1 MDALKGLFSLIDRRL
16 SYMKAVAAYKW
27 SEGLSIDDAGRE
39 DIVLRDSLS
48 AAADMGLDVE
58 SMREF
63 FLLQIKIAKHVQTAW
78 HNKWNLEGFL
88 FLPQDGQSNTDLE
101 AQIRP
106 ALIEIGAGIVRKI
119 RETLPLLQN
128 KDCRARSV
136 TLIRAELKTE
146 FIEDEMKIKLLDA
159 LARIKA
165 TVQT

>member
-1 MDALKGLFSLIDRRL
+1 
-16 SYMKAVAAYKW
+16 MKAVAAYKW
-27 SEGLSIDDAGRE
+27 SEGLPIDDAERE

-48 AAADMGLDVE
+48 EAADMGLDGE

-78 HNKWNLEGFL
+78 HNKWKLEGYR
-88 FLPQDGQSNTDLE
+88 QDIRPYTDLE

-106 ALIEIGAGIVRKI
+106 ALIEIGAGIVRQT
-119 RETLPLLQN
+119 REALPLLQN
-128 KDCRARSV
+128 KDCHARSV

-159 LARIKA
+159 LARIKTA
-165 TVQT
+165 VET